1 MAERKQRPR
10 GDRTR
15 ARLLDAARAEFAQ
28 HGFGGAST
36 RGIAERAG
44 ISASALYAHHRSKEE
59 LLFLIAK
66 EGHESALHGMQR
78 VLATQTGPGA
88 QFVGVMRALSAGHA
102 REQFVSH
109 VLANELDS
117 LNSQH
122 FAEVA
127 AVRRAMVGLVRAII
141 DRGVELELFESPQI
155 DMTVTALFSLC
166 VDVARWY
173 RPDGRWTPEEIGDHF
188 ALLGLRML
196 NASPEVIDAAFAAG

>member
-1 MAERKQRPR
+1 MAQRKQRPR

-44 ISASALYAHHRSKEE
+44 ISASALYVHHRSKEE

-66 EGHESALHGMQR
+66 EGHENALRDMQR
-78 VLATQTGPGA
+78 VLAAQTGPGA
-88 QFVGVMRALSAGHA
+88 QFVGVMRTLGAGHA

-122 FAEVA
+122 YAEVA
-127 AVRRAMVGLVRAII
+127 AIRRAMVGLVRAII
-141 DRGVELELFESPQI
+141 DRGVELEMFESPRI

-173 RPDGRWTPEEIGDHF
+173 RPEGRWTPEEIGDHF

-196 NASPEVIDAAFAAG
+196 NASPAVIDAAFAAN